1 MIGEIA
7 LLIKGLDTAF
17 NLVQASLKKKKQV
30 EQMGAEISGFFAS
43 KEAVEDKIAE
53 VKEHDKNAYIG
64 SPLEEAIQIQNQE
77 DRIANMMKEIG
88 REYSR
93 QGKSPQWQ
101 KVQKNA
107 GKIQK
112 ERDFN
117 IVQAN
122 RRKVIQDRKD
132 ADFYLAVK
140 LIAGLVI
147 LMVAI
152 AGLVFALALN

>member
-1 MIGEIA
+1 
-7 LLIKGLDTAF
+7 
-17 NLVQASLKKKKQV
+17 VQASLKKKKQV
-30 EQMGAEISGFFAS
+30 EQMGAEISGFFAQ
-43 KEAVEDKIAE
+43 KEAVENKIAE
-53 VKEHDKNAYIG
+53 VKKHDKNAYIG

-77 DRIANMMKEIG
+77 DRIADMMKEIG

-93 QGKSPQWQ
+93 QGKTPQWQ

-122 RRKVIQDRKD
+122 RKKVIQDRKD

-140 LIAGLVI
+140 LIVGLVI
-147 LMVAI
+147 LMAAI
-152 AGLVFALALN
+152 AGLVYTLAIN

>member
-30 EQMGAEISGFFAS
+30 EQMGAEISGFFRA
-43 KEAVEDKIAE
+43 KEAVETKIAE

-64 SPLEEAIQIQNQE
+64 SALEEAIQIQNQE
-77 DRIANMMKEIG
+77 DRLADMMKTIG

-93 QGKSPQWQ
+93 QGKSGTWQ

-107 GKIQK
+107 DTNT
-112 ERDFN
+112 ER
-117 IVQAN
+117 Q
-122 RRKVIQDRKD
+122 R
-132 ADFYLAVK
+132 L
-140 LIAGLVI
+140 
-147 LMVAI
+147 
-152 AGLVFALALN
+152 

>member
-1 MIGEIA
+1 MIGEIG

-43 KEAVEDKIAE
+43 KEAVEEKIAE

-64 SPLEEAIQIQNQE
+64 SALEEAIQIQNQE

-112 ERDFN
+112 DRDFRYN
-117 IVQAN
+117 MLMKKKRVQ
-122 RRKVIQDRKD
+122 VQKD
-132 ADFYLAVK
+132 DDFKLALK
-140 LIAGLVI
+140 LIFGLIVLMGALTGLVY
-147 LMVAI
+147 LI
-152 AGLVFALALN
+152 ATE

>member
-30 EQMGAEISGFFAS
+30 EQMGAEISGFFAQ
-43 KEAVEDKIAE
+43 KEAVENKIAE
-53 VKEHDKNAYIG
+53 VKKHDKNAYIG

-77 DRIANMMKEIG
+77 DRIADMMKEIG

-93 QGKSPQWQ
+93 QGKTPQWQ
-101 KVQKNA
+101 RVQKNA

-122 RRKVIQDRKD
+122 RRKIQQDRKD
-132 ADFYLAVK
+132 ADFYLAIK
-140 LIAGLVI
+140 LIVGLVI
-147 LMVAI
+147 LMVGLT
-152 AGLVFALALN
+152 GLVYTLAIN

>member
-43 KEAVEDKIAE
+43 KEAVENKIAE

-64 SPLEEAIQIQNQE
+64 SALEEAIQIQNQE
-77 DRIANMMKEIG
+77 DRIANMMKTIG

-107 GKIQK
+107 IKIQK
-112 ERDFN
+112 DRDFQYTMLMKKKRVQVQKDDDFKLALKLLFGL
-117 IVQAN
+117 IVLMA
-122 RRKVIQDRKD
+122 
-132 ADFYLAVK
+132 ALT
-140 LIAGLVI
+140 GLVY
-147 LMVAI
+147 LVAT
-152 AGLVFALALN
+152 

>member
-1 MIGEIA
+1 MVGEIA

-30 EQMGAEISGFFAS
+30 EQMGAEISGFFRA
-43 KEAVEDKIAE
+43 KEAVETKIAE

-64 SPLEEAIQIQNQE
+64 SALEEAIQIQNQE
-77 DRIANMMKEIG
+77 DRLAEMMKTIG

-93 QGKSPQWQ
+93 QGKSGTWQ
-101 KVQKNA
+101 KVQKSA
-107 GKIQK
+107 AKIQK
-112 ERDFN
+112 DRDFD

-122 RRKVIQDRKD
+122 RRKIIQDRKD

-147 LMVAI
+147 LMI
-152 AGLVFALALN
+152 GLAGLVFTLAIN

>member
-43 KEAVEDKIAE
+43 KEAVENKIAE
-53 VKEHDKNAYIG
+53 SKKNDKGTYSG
-64 SPLEEAIQIQNQE
+64 SALEEAIQIQNQE
-77 DRIANMMKEIG
+77 DRIADMMKEIG

-107 GKIQK
+107 IKIQK
-112 ERDFN
+112 DRDFRYN
-117 IVQAN
+117 MHMRKKRVQ
-122 RRKVIQDRKD
+122 VQKD
-132 ADFYLAVK
+132 NELYLVVK
-140 LIAGLVI
+140 LVVGLVV
-147 LMVAI
+147 LML
-152 AGLVFALALN
+152 GLTSLVFLLALN

>member
-1 MIGEIA
+1 MVGEIA

-30 EQMGAEISGFFAS
+30 EQMGAEISGFFRA
-43 KEAVEDKIAE
+43 KEAVETKIAE

-64 SPLEEAIQIQNQE
+64 SALEEAIQIQNQE
-77 DRIANMMKEIG
+77 DRLAEMMKTIG

-93 QGKSPQWQ
+93 QGKSGTWQ

-107 GKIQK
+107 AKIQK
-112 ERDFN
+112 DRDFD

-122 RRKVIQDRKD
+122 RRKIIQDRKD

-147 LMVAI
+147 LMI
-152 AGLVFALALN
+152 GLAGLVFTLAIN

>member
-17 NLVQASLKKKKQV
+17 NLVLKKKKQV
-30 EQMGAEISGFFAS
+30 EQMGAEISGFFAQ
-43 KEAVEDKIAE
+43 KEAVENKIAE
-53 VKEHDKNAYIG
+53 SKKNNGYSYSG

-77 DRIANMMKEIG
+77 DRIADMMKEIG

-93 QGKSPQWQ
+93 QGKTPQWQ

-122 RRKVIQDRKD
+122 RKKVIQDRKD
-132 ADFYLAVK
+132 ADFYLALK
-140 LIAGLVI
+140 LIVGLVI
-147 LMVAI
+147 LMVGLT
-152 AGLVFALALN
+152 GLVYTLAIN

>member
-1 MIGEIA
+1 MIGEIG

-53 VKEHDKNAYIG
+53 SKKNKGYSYSG

-77 DRIANMMKEIG
+77 DRIAEMMKTIG
-88 REYSR
+88 KEYSR
-93 QGKSPQWQ
+93 QGKTGTWQ
-101 KVQKNA
+101 KVQRNA
-107 GKIQK
+107 IKIQK
-112 ERDFN
+112 DRDFD
-117 IVQAN
+117 IVAAN
-122 RRKVIQDRKD
+122 KRKIIQDRKD

-140 LIAGLVI
+140 LMVGLVI
-147 LMVAI
+147 LMAAL
-152 AGLVFALALN
+152 AGLVFTLAVN

>member
-30 EQMGAEISGFFAS
+30 EQMGAEISGFFAQ
-43 KEAVEDKIAE
+43 KEAVENKIAE
-53 VKEHDKNAYIG
+53 VKKHDKNAYIG

-77 DRIANMMKEIG
+77 DRIADMMKEIG

-93 QGKSPQWQ
+93 QGKTPQWQ

-122 RRKVIQDRKD
+122 RKKVIQDRKD

-140 LIAGLVI
+140 LIVGLVI
-147 LMVAI
+147 LMAAI
-152 AGLVFALALN
+152 AGLVFALAIN

>member
-30 EQMGAEISGFFAS
+30 EQMGAEISGFFAQ
-43 KEAVEDKIAE
+43 KEAVENKIAE
-53 VKEHDKNAYIG
+53 SKKNNGYSYSG

-77 DRIANMMKEIG
+77 DRIADMMKEIG

-93 QGKSPQWQ
+93 QGKTPQWQ

-122 RRKVIQDRKD
+122 RKKVIQDRKD

-140 LIAGLVI
+140 LIVGLVI
-147 LMVAI
+147 LMAAI
-152 AGLVFALALN
+152 AGLVFALAIN